1 MRNVS
6 EEKKFS
12 HIAVTSDDDDDFVIE
27 AGTPTVR
34 PAANSAA
41 GSDRAGVAST
51 AEPTRP
57 AQQSAPGPS
66 ADATARPQKP
76 RKERDTYHETTLEDI
91 ESSKMPAA
99 QKAVIALAVVG
110 ILAFVAWYLLR

>member
-27 AGTPTVR
+27 AGTPTVQ

-41 GSDRAGVAST
+41 ESDRAGVAS
-51 AEPTRP
+51 AAAPMRP
-57 AQQSAPGPS
+57 VQQSAPEPS
-66 ADATARPQKP
+66 ADATARQQRP
-76 RKERDTYHETTLEDI
+76 REERGTYHETTLEDI